1 MRFKSSDKK
10 SILTAAFVC
19 ICAVGVLA
27 GVASYG
33 MGAWS
38 KPEESVASDDGEIY
52 EPPIAQEVLIS
63 RTPTTDFST
72 ADKGNQTSVENE
84 SNEIESNESESNEA
98 PKPNSNDINPS
109 VSNAENAAANAP
121 AESDAEKQP
130 APEAQPSKE
139 DSPASSESEA
149 SGAVTEVEYE
159 EAESAGIFDNEV
171 MFTMPVSGEIVLDY
185 SIANTI
191 YDPTLDM
198 YRTNNGI
205 SISASA
211 GEDVAAAAQGTV
223 KDVFNDTN
231 SGRTVVISHKDG
243 WETTYGQ
250 LSEDVAVAV
259 GENVNAGQII
269 GSVSEPTKYGAAL
282 GSHLDFKVSR
292 SGESIDPKLVTN
304 K

>member
-38 KPEESVASDDGEIY
+38 QPEESVASDDGKIY
-52 EPPIAQEVLIS
+52 EPPVAQEVLIS
-63 RTPTTDFST
+63 KTPTTDFST
-72 ADKGNQTSVENE
+72 ADKGKETNDEDDGNKIESSENE
-84 SNEIESNESESNEA
+84 SKEA
-98 PKPNSNDINPS
+98 PKPNSNDVNPS

-121 AESDAEKQP
+121 AESGGAGQP
-130 APEAQPSKE
+130 ATEGQPSNE
-139 DSPASSESEA
+139 EAPASSEPEA
-149 SGAVTEVEYE
+149 SGAITEVEYE
-159 EAESAGIFDNEV
+159 EAESAGIFDNEA

-185 SIANTI
+185 SIASTI

-211 GEDVAAAAQGTV
+211 GEDVAAAAPGTV
-223 KDVFNDTN
+223 KEVFNDTN

-250 LSEDVAVAV
+250 LNEDVAVAV